1 MCCKH
6 DERNDMTHLRLHIA
20 TSEMGGDAP
29 TERTRIT
36 YQLSQFSDSYPKKKK
51 KKEKGG
57 ISSSVSAMR
66 IVVSLTDPFFKFFK
80 VGLLGMKVRGIFRV
94 PFVDERR
101 ER

>member
-1 MCCKH
+1 
-6 DERNDMTHLRLHIA
+6 
-20 TSEMGGDAP
+20 MGGDAP

-51 KKEKGG
+51 TEKGG
-57 ISSSVSAMR
+57 ISLSVSAMR
-66 IVVSLTDPFFKFFK
+66 MVVSLTDPFFKFFK

>member
-36 YQLSQFSDSYPKKKK
+36 YQLSRFSDSYA
-51 KKEKGG
+51 KEKKRERRYLVKCVGFEDEG
-57 ISSSVSAMR
+57 I
-66 IVVSLTDPFFKFFK
+66 SLTDPFFKFFK
-80 VGLLGMKVRGIFRV
+80 VGSLGMKVGGIFASSFRG
-94 PFVDERR
+94 
-101 ER
+101 